1 MRLRTKIFLVIS
13 ILGSIFLL
21 GRCSRQ
27 DAPRSPKP
35 PTVLPPGDIAQVLVN
50 PAGPSLTIVTDEG
63 TRTMTLPD
71 RESVIDVLKDGGVKV
86 TSPQYGWERHMFVG
100 VVGADHFR
108 VGAGMD
114 GLYWKRLDLGIGI
127 ADQVGE
133 YTPVVFAKLT
143 YNVKGNL
150 QAGIV
155 YQTNRYVGGILSVRI
170 F

>member
-1 MRLRTKIFLVIS
+1 MRLRYKIGLVVS
-13 ILGSIFLL
+13 ILGAVFLL
-21 GRCSRQ
+21 GRCSR
-27 DAPRSPKP
+27 PTSTRPPKP
-35 PTVLPPGDIAQVLVN
+35 PTVLPPADSEQILVN
-50 PAGPSLTIVTDEG
+50 PARHQLTIVTGTG

-71 RESVIDVLKDGGVKV
+71 RESVIDVLKDGGVKI

-108 VGAGMD
+108 IGAGMD

-143 YNVKGNL
+143 YNIKGNL
-150 QAGIV
+150 QVGIA
-155 YQTNRYVGGILSVRI
+155 YQTNRYVGGTLAVRM